1 MIKIEFSIIHILRQL
16 VAPTLKMIS
25 IRKWILFFYNQKL
38 ILSLGISLFET
49 VFLDLYL
56 TQVLDWLVLIRW
68 CLLIFLRIQIILAI
82 FKAAIWILWIVDFR
96 CYLWLMS
103 SLKLVLVEWV
113 SSLVFEYW
121 STLVFR
127 FVSHSMI
134 LRRSFEITYWI
145 F

>member
-1 MIKIEFSIIHILRQL
+1 MIKIEFSIIHILRQM

-49 VFLDLYL
+49 VFLNLYL
-56 TQVLDWLVLIRW
+56 TQVLDWLVLIRC
-68 CLLIFLRIQIILAI
+68 CLLILLGIQIILAI
-82 FKAAIWILWIVDFR
+82 FKAAIWILWIIDLS

-103 SLKLVLVEWV
+103 SLELVLVKWV

-121 STLVFR
+121 CTLVFR